1 MNKQEMDRS
10 AASYIAGRANPLI
23 SMKLSARNA
32 VEGEVISV
40 DKGAV
45 AAIVKV
51 QVDHPFVVTS
61 MITKEAAED
70 LKLKKGEKVRV
81 IVKSTE
87 VIIAKE

>member
-1 MNKQEMDRS
+1 
-10 AASYIAGRANPLI
+10 
-23 SMKLSARNA
+23 MKLSARNA
-32 VEGEVISV
+32 VEGEVIAV

-45 AAIVKV
+45 AAVVKV
-51 QVDHPFVVTS
+51 QIDRPFIVTS

-87 VIIAKE
+87 VIIAKD